1 MSVRSMT
8 GFGRARGPLS
18 ERLAV
23 SVVVRSVN
31 HRYFDLQVKINLRE
45 EMPEV
50 EAVVREVVNHRLE
63 RGRITAQLVFER
75 SAIGGNRVVV
85 DAVAVQS
92 VLDQLRELADVAG
105 TPSPV
110 GLGDVLGV
118 PGLVTV
124 SGEETVLSDEE
135 QNRLRDLVETATAG
149 LTAMR
154 LAEGERLARQ
164 IRSEVAALNDFL
176 GWIEPQLPVV
186 RLRLHER
193 LRDRVNEL
201 LGSDLAVDPGRVAQE
216 AALAADRA
224 DVGEE
229 VVRLRSHLAQVAG
242 RLDTGRAVGRTLD
255 FLCQEVNRELN
266 TLAAKCR
273 ELDVV
278 DRLVEARAATER
290 IREQVQNLE

>member
-63 RGRITAQLVFER
+63 RGRVSAQLVFER
-75 SAIGGNRVVV
+75 SAIGSNRVVV

-92 VLDQLRELADVAG
+92 VLDQLRELAG

-135 QNRLRDLVETATAG
+135 QDRLRELVETATTG

-154 LAEGERLARQ
+154 LAEGEQLARQ
-164 IRSEVAALNDFL
+164 IRSEVEALNDFL

-186 RLRLHER
+186 RVRLHER

-201 LGSDLAVDPGRVAQE
+201 LGSDLAVDSSRVAQE

-229 VVRLRSHLAQVAG
+229 VVRLRSHLAQVTG
-242 RLDTGRAVGRTLD
+242 RLDKGGAVGRTLD

-273 ELDVV
+273 ELEVV

>member
-1 MSVRSMT
+1 MTVRSMT
-8 GFGRARGPLS
+8 GFGRARGQVS

-31 HRYFDLQVKINLRE
+31 HRYLDLQVKINLRE

-50 EAVVREVVNHRLE
+50 ETVVREVVNRRLE
-63 RGRITAQLVFER
+63 RGRVSAQLVFER
-75 SAIGGNRVVV
+75 SGAVGSRVVV

-92 VLDQLRELADVAG
+92 VLDQLRELAG

-135 QNRLRDLVETATAG
+135 QDRLRDLVETATAG

-164 IRSEVAALNDFL
+164 IRSEVEALNDFL
-176 GWIEPQLPVV
+176 GWIEPQLPALRV
-186 RLRLHER
+186 RLHER
-193 LRDRVNEL
+193 LRERVAEL
-201 LGSDLAVDPGRVAQE
+201 LGPDLSVEPTRVAQE

-229 VVRLRSHLAQVAG
+229 VVRLRSHLAQLGG
-242 RLDTGRAVGRTLD
+242 RLAAGGAVGRTLD

-278 DRLVEARAATER
+278 DRLVEARASTER

>member
-1 MSVRSMT
+1 MVVRSMT
-8 GFGRARGPLS
+8 GFGRARGPVS
-18 ERLAV
+18 ERLGV

-31 HRYFDLQVKINLRE
+31 HRYLDLQVRVNLRE

-50 EAVVREVVNHRLE
+50 EVVVREVVNRQLE
-63 RGRITAQLVFER
+63 RGRVSAQLVFER
-75 SAIGGNRVVV
+75 SAVGGSRVVV
-85 DAVAVQS
+85 DAAAVRS
-92 VLDQLRELADVAG
+92 VLEQLRQLGEGAG
-105 TPSPV
+105 TQSPV
-110 GLGDVLGV
+110 EVRDVLAV

-135 QNRLRDLVETATAG
+135 QDRLRGLVVDATAA

-154 LAEGERLARQ
+154 AAEGERLAGQ
-164 IRSEVAALNDFL
+164 IRSEVEALAGFL
-176 GWIEPQLPVV
+176 DWIEPQLPALKV
-186 RLRLHER
+186 RLHER
-193 LRDRVNEL
+193 LRDRVAEL
-201 LGSDLAVDPGRVAQE
+201 LGPDLAVEPTRVAQE

-229 VVRLRSHLAQVAG
+229 VVRLRSHLAQLGA
-242 RLDTGRAVGRTLD
+242 RLDAGGAVGRTLD